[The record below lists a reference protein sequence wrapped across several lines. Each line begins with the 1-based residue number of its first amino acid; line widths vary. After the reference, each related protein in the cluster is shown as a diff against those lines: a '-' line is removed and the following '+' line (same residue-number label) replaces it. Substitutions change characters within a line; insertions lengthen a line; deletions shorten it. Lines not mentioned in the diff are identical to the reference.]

1 MKKTWRNLTACVA
14 LASDSST
21 LRITALAVTTVRN
34 RAWDALG
41 LGRKSKTLAL
51 NIVNIKQN
59 IDNVDCNFDFANI
72 ETTDALCECGVV
84 TQGLFNDAFFAEERC
99 FHDCE
104 AEPDSCDNLQEM
116 MRGSL
121 SDCSEEELMIEIS
134 SAPYYPCD
142 WMDGEDD
149 DGGRPSTDDGGSR
162 GDDDDGGRPSTDDG
176 GRGGVGAG

>member
-1 MKKTWRNLTACVA
+1 MRCARYVGVAGGDGTTAGGTRTILTSCSV
-14 LASDSST
+14 
-21 LRITALAVTTVRN
+21 VV
-34 RAWDALG
+34 
-41 LGRKSKTLAL
+41 
-51 NIVNIKQN
+51 Q
-59 IDNVDCNFDFANI
+59 
-72 ETTDALCECGVV
+72 CGVV

-149 DGGRPSTDDGGSR
+149 DGGRPSTDDGGCR